1 MTSND
6 TNFFLFS
13 VALERFKT
21 CKYCHSSWYC
31 THSEVADASF
41 WISGKWYHTFFSL
54 QNSITF
60 FAFLYARLLGDPTQ
74 TSLLFSLRAARF
86 INVTPGT
93 YKYSIASYL
102 VVLLPY
108 GNCCFVVRLGKR
120 SEAIHGWLWRN
131 NEYEQRQSKWK
142 GLISFFLTSAKFAAR
157 KQFYRFSHAVQWVA
171 KVSARFTLSS
181 SSPPLSGR
189 VVSVNLIFWTFRYS
203 YTSY

>member
-1 MTSND
+1 MMTKD

-60 FAFLYARLLGDPTQ
+60 FALLNARLLGNPTQ
-74 TSLLFSLRAARF
+74 TSLLFSLLAPRF

-93 YKYSIASYL
+93 YNYSIASYW

-108 GNCCFVVRLGKR
+108 GNCCFVVQLGKR

-142 GLISFFLTSAKFAAR
+142 GFISFFFWRLQSLLHENSF
-157 KQFYRFSHAVQWVA
+157 
-171 KVSARFTLSS
+171 
-181 SSPPLSGR
+181 
-189 VVSVNLIFWTFRYS
+189 VVSLTLYSEWRKFQPALPIFEFPR
-203 YTSY
+203 

>member
-1 MTSND
+1 MMING

-60 FAFLYARLLGDPTQ
+60 FALLYARLLGDPTQ
-74 TSLLFSLRAARF
+74 TSLLFSQLAPRF

-93 YKYSIASYL
+93 YKYSIAFYW
-102 VVLLPY
+102 VVLFPN
-108 GNCCFVVRLGKR
+108 GNCCFVVQLGKR

-142 GLISFFLTSAKFAAR
+142 GFISFFLTSAKFAAR
-157 KQFYRFSHAVQWVA
+157 QQFYRFSHAVQWVA
-171 KVSARFTLSS
+171 KVSARSTNFRISS
-181 SSPPLSGR
+181 IAFIYLLLLLLW
-189 VVSVNLIFWTFRYS
+189 VVGWFQ
-203 YTSY
+203 